1 MDQTPL
7 EREPSLDALRDRIRE
22 TTEAARQLAG
32 EARAAG
38 ESPPSRGYE
47 VPGREGGA
55 RAGGPVREGGR
66 HAERPADTL
75 RSADLADIAILAEQT
90 GVLLVEV
97 VRGLVPAELRGQ
109 FSDALRELLV
119 ALRALI
125 DWYLERLAGGSEKPV
140 QVEDIP
146 IS

>member
-7 EREPSLDALRDRIRE
+7 EREPPLDALRDRIRE
-22 TTEAARQLAG
+22 TAEAAQRLAG

-47 VPGREGGA
+47 VPGQEGRP
-55 RAGGPVREGGR
+55 RAK
-66 HAERPADTL
+66 RPADTL
-75 RSADLADIAILAEQT
+75 RSADLADIALLAEQT
-90 GVLLVEV
+90 GALLVEA
-97 VRGLVPAELRGQ
+97 VRGLVPPELRGQ

-125 DWYLERLAGGSEKPV
+125 DWYLERLAGGSEEPV

>member
-1 MDQTPL
+1 LDQAPL
-7 EREPSLDALRDRIRE
+7 EREPPLDALRDRIRE
-22 TTEAARQLAG
+22 TAEAAQRLAG
-32 EARAAG
+32 EARAAAG
-38 ESPPSRGYE
+38 SPPSRGYE

-55 RAGGPVREGGR
+55 PRPQ
-66 HAERPADTL
+66 RPADSL
-75 RSADLADIAILAEQT
+75 RSADLADIALLAEQT

-119 ALRALI
+119 ALRALL
-125 DWYLERLAGGSEKPV
+125 DWYLERLSGEVEEPTP
-140 QVEDIP
+140 VEDIP